1 MLELKDVSFAYP
13 ASKRTILSSL
23 DMSAAPGKVTALM
36 GANGSGKSTLARL
49 VTGILT
55 PDSGEIRIDGMA
67 AEEGPSTLG
76 NLVGMV
82 RQDPRDQLI
91 AGIVDEEVAF
101 GPENL
106 ALPREEIRGRVTEAL
121 ATVGLAG
128 CESRTPGELSAGQQ
142 QRLAIA
148 GILAMR
154 PAYLIFDESASMLDP
169 RARQEFYRLCREL
182 AENGYGVLTITHF
195 AEEAFLAD
203 TLLCLENGRLSDQ
216 GAPAELFPRHPELGR
231 PFIPALADALAARGI
246 VLPGGI
252 TDIPQLGAEL
262 IRLLIGESA

>member
-1 MLELKDVSFAYP
+1 MLELKEVGFAYRAP
-13 ASKRTILSSL
+13 ERIILSRL
-23 DMSAAPGKVTALM
+23 DMSIAPGKVTALM

-49 VTGILT
+49 ITGILT
-55 PDSGEIRIDGMA
+55 PDSGEIRIDGQA
-67 AEEGPSTLG
+67 AAEGPSTLG

-91 AGIVDEEVAF
+91 AGIVDEETAF

-106 ALPREEIRGRVTEAL
+106 ALPREEIRRRVAESL

-128 CESRTPGELSAGQQ
+128 CENRTPGELSAGQQ

-169 RARQEFYRLCREL
+169 RARREFYRLCRQL
-182 AENGYGVLTITHF
+182 AGDGYGVLTITHF

-203 TLLCLENGRLSDQ
+203 TLLYLENGRLAD
-216 GAPAELFPRHPELGR
+216 GGVPAELFGRHPELGR
-231 PFIPALADALAARGI
+231 PFIPALAGALAARGI
-246 VLPGGI
+246 ILPDGI
-252 TDIPQLGAEL
+252 SDFPRLGAEL
-262 IRLLIGESA
+262 IRLLHGESA